1 MSKEN
6 EPFFPVP
13 LAAQDRTP
21 TTVPQATQNS
31 QIPMGLRMW
40 FAASLIALMVS
51 VAIALEVALSFSN
64 RQKGWATS
72 QVKSRQD
79 GILHFAYTLP
89 PIIIAMII
97 VTGWKTTDLG
107 IKKMQPYIDLAHGN
121 AAAEK
126 TLLLDYTSTPEVIVW
141 LSAALNKHYLVAVS
155 ALVVL
160 FGLAAQPLAGALFVV
175 RDTWFSYPNIPV
187 QSVRIVGL
195 NPDLTNLAP
204 FVTAAG
210 FAESKALYNIS
221 TPAFVQSNYVVA
233 DFDVLPVRNIWS
245 NGTIL
250 VNTTAISTTAN
261 CVKADSV
268 QVSLNNGAFTVTA
281 TGSGCSLSSV
291 ITTTSTTQFGSTM
304 VTCGSLPDTQKPV
317 AFWLVDSSASTTSPS
332 TAVAFCTPSM
342 RIIHAT
348 ANVDIY
354 TGLLAGVIEQ
364 PDNPYAIHNNVT
376 DAPLNGAPLNGLA
389 FNLGN
394 NVDDFQ
400 RGRIAAVT
408 SGLPGAIIQVAQQP
422 GNVGVQGLFL
432 NGGDAFAKISDQVY
446 TLYLTLVAKE
456 MYFIASNATTLQ
468 SEVRTWQ
475 KRLWMSGVAT
485 HILAVGL
492 LVLAL
497 TSAFVHVAHARLRA
511 PVTLAHRPG
520 TLATALA
527 LASGHEHMPDAR
539 VVLSKRRFRIDPTT
553 GRIVEQGQKGFEDAI
568 SPDPRQTGFLVA

>member
-1 MSKEN
+1 
-6 EPFFPVP
+6 
-13 LAAQDRTP
+13 
-21 TTVPQATQNS
+21 
-31 QIPMGLRMW
+31 
-40 FAASLIALMVS
+40 
-51 VAIALEVALSFSN
+51 
-64 RQKGWATS
+64 
-72 QVKSRQD
+72 
-79 GILHFAYTLP
+79 
-89 PIIIAMII
+89 
-97 VTGWKTTDLG
+97 
-107 IKKMQPYIDLAHGN
+107 
-121 AAAEK
+121 
-126 TLLLDYTSTPEVIVW
+126 
-141 LSAALNKHYLVAVS
+141 
-155 ALVVL
+155 
-160 FGLAAQPLAGALFVV
+160 
-175 RDTWFSYPNIPV
+175 
-187 QSVRIVGL
+187 
-195 NPDLTNLAP
+195 
-204 FVTAAG
+204 
-210 FAESKALYNIS
+210 
-221 TPAFVQSNYVVA
+221 
-233 DFDVLPVRNIWS
+233 
-245 NGTIL
+245 
-250 VNTTAISTTAN
+250 
-261 CVKADSV
+261 
-268 QVSLNNGAFTVTA
+268 
-281 TGSGCSLSSV
+281 
-291 ITTTSTTQFGSTM
+291 
-304 VTCGSLPDTQKPV
+304 
-317 AFWLVDSSASTTSPS
+317 
-332 TAVAFCTPSM
+332 M